1 MKDIPAFPRPY
12 SGTSQFAQE
21 GMTLR
26 DYFAARVLPMAIK
39 EANKAESFQ
48 IDDAATVAYQYA
60 DSMMRV
66 RGL

>member
-1 MKDIPAFPRPY
+1 MSDIPAFPRPY

-39 EANKAESFQ
+39 EMNDAESYGA
-48 IDDAATVAYQYA
+48 DDAANLAYQYA
-60 DSMMRV
+60 DSMMRA
-66 RGL
+66 REA

>member
-1 MKDIPAFPRPY
+1 MNQPAFPQPINPSEQGR
-12 SGTSQFAQE
+12 

-48 IDDAATVAYQYA
+48 IDDAAIVAYQYA